1 MISMIGVLLPQT
13 MFWGEQEFEVVATR
27 GPANDLPNV
36 WPTSGYKGFELGT
49 NFPGIIVGVGKL
61 FAISFTVAGG
71 LRGGYIFPLMLTGAS
86 FGTCVYQLF
95 PSIPLQICTLCMA
108 AGLNTAITR
117 TSLATTLILA
127 FLSGEPCAIPS
138 ILAASLVSLFATAY
152 LPFIK
157 TQITRSDIDHSLFR
171 ETHIIQESNAIDDDD
186 DSDDAGLNLE

>member
-1 MISMIGVLLPQT
+1 MLP
-13 MFWGEQEFEVVATR
+13 AS
-27 GPANDLPNV
+27 ALPNV
-36 WPTSGYKGFELGT
+36 WPTSGLIGFEMHSAVT
-49 NFPGIIVGVGKL
+49 ACIVGVAKL
-61 FAISFTVAGG
+61 MSISFTVAGG

-95 PSIPLQICTLCMA
+95 PTIPLQLCTLCMA

-127 FLSGEPCAIPS
+127 FLSGESCAIPS
-138 ILAASLVSLFATAY
+138 ILASSLVSLFATAY

-171 ETHIIQESNAIDDDD
+171 ETHIIQESNVIDDDD